1 MISEVIRELH
11 TRQQHTSSACS
22 RRNHA
27 FVDGNKRTAFV
38 VGVLFFEINAHRFAA
53 TEEDSTQ
60 AILGLADSTIDE
72 A

>member
-27 FVDGNKRTAFV
+27 FVDGNKRAFV